1 MSTNKKLL
9 VITVSVILT
18 LLVSTTT
25 AIATSPLLPTTAA
38 LSTTTIMHAMAQTKT
53 TGNSINGTHN
63 NPSSTPL
70 IQQRQSS
77 AGKSN
82 VPIENNNVLL
92 RGIISSEPG
101 QPEQLKVQ
109 RTIILPHRQ
118 DGKDYTG
125 LLTFTATKPVEVLFG
140 HRLFIDNKTLSSLDA
155 KKFGNLFLVTPIHP
169 NVGYV
174 LSAPTVIK
182 PNYNGS
188 APPYYAASLPFV
200 ASSVVLRTLGGIPFI
215 AVYEVNAHIGQ
226 PQGINNVTT
235 AMSSNTINTK
245 K

>member
-18 LLVSTTT
+18 LLVSTT
-25 AIATSPLLPTTAA
+25 ATSPLLPTTTTT
-38 LSTTTIMHAMAQTKT
+38 SSSTTIMHAMAQTKT
-53 TGNSINGTHN
+53 TSNSINGTPN
-63 NPSSTPL
+63 NPSPTPL

-77 AGKSN
+77 AAKSS
-82 VPIENNNVLL
+82 VPIENNNLLL

-182 PNYNGS
+182 PDYNGS

-215 AVYEVNAHIGQ
+215 TVYEVNAHIGQ
-226 PQGINNVTT
+226 PQEINNVTT
-235 AMSSNTINTK
+235 AVSSNTINTTK
-245 K
+245 

>member
-18 LLVSTTT
+18 LLVSTT
-25 AIATSPLLPTTAA
+25 ATSPLLPAATTTT
-38 LSTTTIMHAMAQTKT
+38 STTTIMHAMAQTKT
-53 TGNSINGTHN
+53 TSNSINGTPN
-63 NPSSTPL
+63 NPSPTPL

-140 HRLFIDNKTLSSLDA
+140 HRLFIDNKTLSRLDA

-235 AMSSNTINTK
+235 AMSSNTINTTK
-245 K
+245 

>member
-53 TGNSINGTHN
+53 TSNSINGTHN
-63 NPSSTPL
+63 NPSPTPL

-182 PNYNGS
+182 PDYNGS

-226 PQGINNVTT
+226 PQGINNVMT
-235 AMSSNTINTK
+235 AMSSNTINTTK
-245 K
+245 

>member
-18 LLVSTTT
+18 LLVSTT
-25 AIATSPLLPTTAA
+25 ATSPLLPTT
-38 LSTTTIMHAMAQTKT
+38 TIIIMHAMAQTKT

-182 PNYNGS
+182 PDYNGS

-226 PQGINNVTT
+226 PQGINNVMT
-235 AMSSNTINTK
+235 AMSSNTINTTK
-245 K
+245 

>member
-1 MSTNKKLL
+1 MSTNKKSL

-25 AIATSPLLPTTAA
+25 ATSPLLPAA
-38 LSTTTIMHAMAQTKT
+38 AKTTTIMHAMAQTKT
-53 TGNSINGTHN
+53 TSNSINGTPN
-63 NPSSTPL
+63 NPSPTPL
-70 IQQRQSS
+70 ILQRQSS
-77 AGKSN
+77 AGKSS
-82 VPIENNNVLL
+82 VPIVSNNVLL

-182 PNYNGS
+182 PDYNGS

-200 ASSVVLRTLGGIPFI
+200 ASSVVLRTLSGVPFI
-215 AVYEVNAHIGQ
+215 AVYEINAHIGQ

-235 AMSSNTINTK
+235 AMSSNTINTTK
-245 K
+245 

>member
-25 AIATSPLLPTTAA
+25 ATSPLLSTTTTSS
-38 LSTTTIMHAMAQTKT
+38 STTTIMHAMAQTKT
-53 TGNSINGTHN
+53 TSNSINGTHN
-63 NPSSTPL
+63 NPSPTPL

-182 PNYNGS
+182 PDYNGS

-235 AMSSNTINTK
+235 AMSSNTINTTK
-245 K
+245 